1 MTTETQVP
9 TRTYVWTAVVAS
21 LFGAGALWLSWV
33 MVADGLPLLGGAVGA
48 IAIFLLLVY
57 LRPRFTAMRWMA
69 IGIAFTAL
77 FAVYPILFNIY
88 IGFTNMGNG
97 HLLTKEQVI
106 ERLEAEQYLP
116 EDSATFAWHAY
127 RSGESYALL
136 LVAEEGSARFATQGT
151 VEDFDL
157 ADPEAIPSSV
167 GEYTLMP
174 QNQVIPNIDALAAI
188 EFGEPPTTVRIQS
201 IREAAATTARYQFR
215 PEDDS
220 MVDLTDGTV
229 YRAVDGAFTNDA
241 GEALVPGFMVD
252 IGVDNFVRFLT
263 NDAIR
268 GPLLQVL
275 LWSFLFA
282 LGSVAFSFLVGLAV
296 AVLFDDLPGRRWIRA
311 LLIVPYPIPVLVSVL
326 IWRSMLNPDLGTI
339 GRFLER
345 TFGESPQFFLNPTWT
360 RIALI
365 LVNIW
370 LSYPYFYVV
379 TSGAL
384 RSIPG
389 EMVDA
394 AEVDGA
400 SPWQRFRF
408 ITLPQLLVI
417 VMPLLIASFSFN
429 FNNFNLIY
437 IFNTGNPPMADT
449 VIPIGHTDILISF
462 IYKLAFVSSS
472 TSDYGLGAAIS
483 VVLFLVVGS
492 ITFFQIRATR
502 AVQT

>member
-1 MTTETQVP
+1 MTTETPVP
-9 TRTYVWTAVVAS
+9 TRTYVWTAVLVS
-21 LFGAGALWLSWV
+21 LFGAGALWVSWA
-33 MVADGLPLLGGAVGA
+33 MFADGLPLLGGTVGA
-48 IAIFLLLVY
+48 IAVFLLLVY
-57 LRPRFTAMRWMA
+57 LRPHFSAMRWMA
-69 IGIAFTAL
+69 IGIAVTAL
-77 FAVYPILFNIY
+77 FAVYPIFFNIY

-97 HLLTKEQVI
+97 HLLTKEQAI
-106 ERLEAEQYLP
+106 ERLEAEQYLS
-116 EDSATFAWHAY
+116 EDAGTYAWKAY
-127 RSGESYALL
+127 KTEESYALL
-136 LVAEEGSARFATQGT
+136 LVGEDGSARFATEGA
-151 VEDFDL
+151 VEDIEL
-157 ADPEAIPSSV
+157 ASPDEVPAVV

-174 QNQVIPNIDALAAI
+174 QNQVVPNIDALAAI

-201 IREAAATTARYQFR
+201 IRTAAATSPRYEYL
-215 PEDDS
+215 PEEDA
-220 MVDLTDGTV
+220 MVDLTNGTV
-229 YRAVDGAFTNDA
+229 YPAVEGAFTNDE
-241 GEALVPGFMVD
+241 GEELVPGFMVY
-252 IGVDNFVRFLT
+252 IGLDNFVRFLT
-263 NDAIR
+263 NEGIR
-268 GPLLQVL
+268 NPLVEVL
-275 LWSFLFA
+275 IWSFVFA
-282 LGSVAFSFLVGLAV
+282 LSSVALSFIVGLGV

-345 TFGESPQFFLNPTWT
+345 TFGESPQFFLDPTWT
-360 RIALI
+360 RMALI
-365 LVNIW
+365 LVNVW

-400 SPWQRFRF
+400 SSWQRFRF

-437 IFNTGNPPMADT
+437 VFNMGNPPMAET

-462 IYKLAFVSSS
+462 IYKLAFTSSS

-483 VVLFLVVGS
+483 VILFVVVGS

-502 AVQT
+502 AVEA